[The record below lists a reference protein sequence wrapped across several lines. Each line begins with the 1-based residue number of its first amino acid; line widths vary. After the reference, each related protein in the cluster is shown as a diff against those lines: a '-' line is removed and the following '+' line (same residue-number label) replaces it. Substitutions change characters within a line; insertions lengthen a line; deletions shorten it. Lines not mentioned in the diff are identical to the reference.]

1 LSESSGGTR
10 MVKAIVTSSLAV
22 VLLVAIG
29 GCAVTRQT
37 RAVEKSGF
45 LGDYSDMKEGESD
58 QAQLVYVKPN
68 VRWSSYDKIVIDP
81 VTLWTSEESVAKIAP
96 EDQQLLADYLDASLR
111 HHLQQDYQLVDRPEA
126 GALRL
131 RVAITDAKG
140 ARAVANTVS
149 KIVPQLRLLTTV
161 GGLAADTQVL
171 VGRAGVEA
179 ELLDSFTNER
189 LGAAVD
195 RRAGTKALRGGVSTW
210 ADVQN
215 AFDFWS
221 EKLRTRLAELRTA
234 A

>member
-1 LSESSGGTR
+1 
-10 MVKAIVTSSLAV
+10 
-22 VLLVAIG
+22 VLVSILVLGVFG
-29 GCAVTRQT
+29 GCALTRQT
-37 RAVEKSGF
+37 RSVEKSGF
-45 LGDYSDMKEGESD
+45 LGDYSDMREGESGE
-58 QAQLVYVKPN
+58 AQLVYVKPN
-68 VRWSSYDKIVIDP
+68 VRWSAYDKIVIDP
-81 VTLWTSEESVAKIAP
+81 VTLWTSTESVANVAP
-96 EDQQLLADYLDASLR
+96 EDQQLLTDYLDASLR
-111 HHLQQDYQLVDRPEA
+111 HHLQQDYKIVDRPEA

-149 KIVPQLRLLTTV
+149 KIIPQLRLLTTV

-179 ELLDSFTNER
+179 EVLDAVTNER

-215 AFDFWS
+215 AFDYWS
-221 EKLRTRLAELRTA
+221 ERLRARLAELRA
-234 A
+234 PK